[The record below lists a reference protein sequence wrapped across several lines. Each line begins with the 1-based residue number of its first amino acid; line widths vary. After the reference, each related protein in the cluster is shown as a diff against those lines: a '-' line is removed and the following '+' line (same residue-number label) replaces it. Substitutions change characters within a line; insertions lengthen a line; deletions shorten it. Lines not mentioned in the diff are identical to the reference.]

1 MKKMGASVSILAW
14 LVIGGFGCVS
24 TSEKQI
30 RHAIHTDYSVQDT
43 PFRNSLS
50 YLLGP
55 PLVEGNNVVELLNGD
70 QIFPAMLEA
79 IRSARKT
86 ITLETFIWSPG
97 KVSTQFVAALSE
109 RAQAGVKVHIM
120 ADALGSRLSPA
131 EIDYLKQAG
140 VQYVSYNPPR
150 GLKLFGVN
158 HRTHRKLLV
167 VDGQIGFTGGVCLSD
182 EWLGNADAP
191 DRWRETHLR
200 VEGPV
205 VGQMQAVFMD
215 NWLKERSEAL
225 HGEDYFPELKRAGSM
240 TAQCFKS
247 GPRDSAESARLAYLL
262 AIGAAR
268 KNIRLAHSYFVPS
281 ELAIEALLD
290 ARQRGVKI
298 EVIVPAAFD
307 NKLVGSASRSRWDQL
322 LAAGV
327 EFYEFQPSLY
337 HCKIMIVD
345 DLWATVG
352 SVNFDER
359 SFEIN
364 DEANL
369 NVLDREFAAELIKT
383 FEEDKSKSRRLDARD
398 FEKRNW
404 FMKCWDHFVGLFRSQ
419 L

>member
-1 MKKMGASVSILAW
+1 MV
-14 LVIGGFGCVS
+14 
-24 TSEKQI
+24 
-30 RHAIHTDYSVQDT
+30 
-43 PFRNSLS
+43 
-50 YLLGP
+50 
-55 PLVEGNNVVELLNGD
+55 
-70 QIFPAMLEA
+70 
-79 IRSARKT
+79 
-86 ITLETFIWSPG
+86 
-97 KVSTQFVAALSE
+97 
-109 RAQAGVKVHIM
+109 QAGV
-120 ADALGSRLSPA
+120 A
-131 EIDYLKQAG
+131 
-140 VQYVSYNPPR
+140 YVRYNPTR
-150 GLKLFGVN
+150 WWRFFAVN
-158 HRTHRKLLV
+158 HRTHRKLMV
-167 VDGQIGFTGGVCLSD
+167 VDGEIGFTGGVCLSD

-191 DRWRETHLR
+191 ERWRETHLR

-205 VGQMQAVFMD
+205 VAQMQAVFMD
-215 NWLKERSEAL
+215 NWLQERSEVL

-247 GPRDSAESARLAYLL
+247 GPGDSAESARLSYLL

-290 ARQRGVKI
+290 ARRRGVKI
-298 EVIVPAAFD
+298 EVIVPGAFD

-322 LAAGV
+322 VAAGV

-369 NVLDREFAAELIKT
+369 NVLDREFAGKLIET
-383 FEEDKSKSRRLDARD
+383 FEADKNKSRRLNAGD
-398 FEKRNW
+398 FKRRNW
-404 FMKCWDHFVGLFRSQ
+404 LVKCWDHFVGLFRSQ